1 MSKRIPPDAFDFYF
15 ALGPE
20 RSYERVAE
28 KYGVSKRSV
37 TSRAKRENWQRRMVE
52 LESKARDAS
61 DKKKVES
68 IEDRNERHLTA
79 LRFIQA
85 RAIEAL
91 KKMPIEAAMDAVRA
105 YNMSLRDERV
115 ILGDPTD
122 RTAVSIEDT
131 IKREYERWMISSAPE
146 HEDGR
151 EATEDVATDGDD
163 EDAE

>member
-37 TSRAKRENWQRRMVE
+37 TSRAKRDGWQRRILE
-52 LESKARDAS
+52 LEAKARETA
-61 DKKKVES
+61 DKKIRESMEEHVE
-68 IEDRNERHLTA
+68 RNLTA
-79 LRFIQA
+79 LRFIKA
-85 RAIEAL
+85 KAIETL
-91 KKMPIEAAMDAVRA
+91 KRMPIESAMDAVRA
-105 YNMSLRDERV
+105 YQSSLREERL
-115 ILGDPTD
+115 ILGEPTD
-122 RTAVSIEDT
+122 RTAVSVEDT